1 MKLLE
6 KFIYAGVAF
15 LAIYVI
21 VSVGLR
27 VFELTTSYNSHLI
40 GGVVAIVL
48 SVCLF
53 MYLLIK
59 KK

>member
-1 MKLLE
+1 MKLVE

-15 LAIYVI
+15 LGIYVV

-27 VFELTTSYNSHLI
+27 VFDLTSSYNSHLV
-40 GGVVAIVL
+40 GGVIAIVC